1 MDISKRLEMVAS
13 FVNEDAFLMDVGCD
27 HALLDI
33 YLYNNRKKINIIA
46 SDINELPLEMALNN
60 LKKYNLEKKIKL
72 IRQNGIENID
82 RNIDTIVLSGMGTST
97 ILDIL
102 FKNPLKLKNVSNVI
116 ISSNNDYFILRKT
129 MANNGFYI
137 KDERIVF
144 ENGKYY
150 PIILF
155 NKGFKDYNDF
165 MLKYGPI
172 LLSNKDVVFIDY
184 IKYLITKKK
193 NILMNLTD
201 KHLDLKNSIKKE
213 ISELE
218 NIIY

>member
-46 SDINELPLEMALNN
+46 SDVNELPLEMALNN

-82 RNIDTIVLSGMGTST
+82 SNIDTIVLSGMGTST

-102 FKNPLKLKNVSNVI
+102 FKNPLKLKNVSNII

-129 MANNGFYI
+129 MVNNGFYI

-218 NIIY
+218 NIVY

>member
-1 MDISKRLEMVAS
+1 MDISKRLEIVAS

-102 FKNPLKLKNVSNVI
+102 FKNPLKLKNVSNII

-129 MANNGFYI
+129 MVNNGFYI

-155 NKGFKDYNDF
+155 NKGFKEYNDF

-218 NIIY
+218 NIVY

>member
-102 FKNPLKLKNVSNVI
+102 FKNPLKLKNVSNII

-129 MANNGFYI
+129 MVNNGFYI

>member
-129 MANNGFYI
+129 MINNGFYI

>member
-46 SDINELPLEMALNN
+46 SDVNELPLEMALNN

-102 FKNPLKLKNVSNVI
+102 FKNPLKLKNVSNII

-129 MANNGFYI
+129 MVNNGFYI

-218 NIIY
+218 NIVY

>member
-1 MDISKRLEMVAS
+1 
-13 FVNEDAFLMDVGCD
+13 
-27 HALLDI
+27 
-33 YLYNNRKKINIIA
+33 
-46 SDINELPLEMALNN
+46 MALNN

-82 RNIDTIVLSGMGTST
+82 SNIDTIVLSGMGTST

-102 FKNPLKLKNVSNVI
+102 FKNPLKLKNVSNII

-129 MANNGFYI
+129 MVNNGFYI

-218 NIIY
+218 NIVY

>member
-46 SDINELPLEMALNN
+46 SDVNELPLEMALNN

-102 FKNPLKLKNVSNVI
+102 FKNPLKLKNVSNII

-129 MANNGFYI
+129 MVNNGFYI

-184 IKYLITKKK
+184 IKYLITKKR

-218 NIIY
+218 NIVY

>member
-1 MDISKRLEMVAS
+1 MVAS

>member
-46 SDINELPLEMALNN
+46 SDVNELPLEMALNN

-102 FKNPLKLKNVSNVI
+102 FKNPLKLKNVSNII
-116 ISSNNDYFILRKT
+116 ISSNNDCFILRKT
-129 MANNGFYI
+129 MVNNGFYI

-218 NIIY
+218 NIVY

>member
-102 FKNPLKLKNVSNVI
+102 FKNPLKLKNVSNII

>member
-46 SDINELPLEMALNN
+46 SDVNELPLEMALNN

-82 RNIDTIVLSGMGTST
+82 KNIDTIVLSGMGTST